1 MRLRWGGAP
10 ANLRRMNLVEI
21 KAEIA
26 PASVEAADNVLL
38 EAGFESWSVYE
49 DVLMQQAWLLG
60 VFAGETKARA
70 SWAELVPQLA
80 TAAVSVHGDPTVRP
94 LGDQDW
100 KESYKA
106 HFKAWRF
113 GRLHWVPEWERATYR
128 VPPGEVVL
136 WLDPGLAFGTGN
148 HESTRLCCERLVGFA
163 EKWETAGG
171 REKEMRVIDA
181 GCGSG
186 ILALSAALLGFR
198 DIVGFDHD
206 PEAVRVSGQNAAL
219 NQLAGRVLFF
229 AGDLV
234 TGLAGRQAE
243 LVLANIQADVLQ
255 RFAAELTGAVAPG
268 GTLVLSGILAAEGD
282 DVRAAL
288 AAAAPSWSIAS
299 RVLGEWCDLQMV
311 RPGSLEG
318 EARQAPSRPRMP
330 CWPQ

>member
-1 MRLRWGGAP
+1 MRLRWGGAL

-26 PASVEAADNVLL
+26 PSSVEAADNVLL
-38 EAGFESWSVYE
+38 EAGFESWSIYE
-49 DVLMQQAWLLG
+49 DVLVQRVWLLG
-60 VFAGETKARA
+60 VFAGETEARA
-70 SWAELVPQLA
+70 SWAELWPRLVA
-80 TAAVSVHGDPTVRP
+80 AAVSVHGAPAVRP

-148 HESTRLCCERLVGFA
+148 HESTRLCCERLVAFA
-163 EKWETAGG
+163 EK
-171 REKEMRVIDA
+171 REAEGERGKELRVIDA

-198 DIVGFDHD
+198 DIVGFDND

-219 NQLAGRVLFF
+219 NQLAGRMRFF

-255 RFAAELTGAVAPG
+255 RFAAELIGAVAPG
-268 GTLVLSGILAAEGD
+268 GVLVLSGILAVEGD
-282 DVRAAL
+282 NVRAAF
-288 AAAAPSWSIAS
+288 AAAAPGWRMTS

-311 RPGSLEG
+311 RPS
-318 EARQAPSRPRMP
+318 PHISHS
-330 CWPQ
+330 

>member
-1 MRLRWGGAP
+1 MRLRRSVAP

-21 KAEIA
+21 KAGIA
-26 PASVEAADNVLL
+26 PASVDAADAVLL
-38 EAGFESWSVYE
+38 ETGAEGWSIYE
-49 DVLMQQAWLLG
+49 EVITPRAWLLG
-60 VFAGETKARA
+60 VFAGETEARA
-70 SWAELVPQLA
+70 SWAELWPRLEA
-80 TAAVSVHGDPTVRP
+80 AAVSVLGVPAVRP

-106 HFKAWRF
+106 HFKAWRC
-113 GRLHWVPEWERATYR
+113 GRLHWVPEWERTTYR
-128 VPPGEVVL
+128 VSPGEVVL

-148 HESTRLCCERLVGFA
+148 HESTRLCCERLVALA
-163 EKWETAGG
+163 EKGETEGG
-171 REKEMRVIDA
+171 RGKEVSVIDA

-198 DIVGFDHD
+198 DIVGFDND

-219 NQLAGRVLFF
+219 NQLAGRVRFF

-268 GTLVLSGILAAEGD
+268 GTLVLSGILAIEGD
-282 DVRAAL
+282 NVRVAF
-288 AAAAPSWSIAS
+288 AAAAPGWRMTS
-299 RVLGEWCDLQMV
+299 RVLGEWCDLQMI
-311 RPGSLEG
+311 RPKRL
-318 EARQAPSRPRMP
+318 AACRT
-330 CWPQ
+330 

>member
-1 MRLRWGGAP
+1 MRLRWGVAP

-21 KAEIA
+21 KVEIA
-26 PASVEAADNVLL
+26 PASVEIADNVLL

-49 DVLMQQAWLLG
+49 DVLVQRAWLLG
-60 VFAGETKARA
+60 VFAGETEAQA
-70 SWAELVPQLA
+70 SWAELSPRLA
-80 TAAVSVHGDPTVRP
+80 AAAVSAQGVPVVRP

-148 HESTRLCCERLVGFA
+148 HESTRLCCERLVAFA
-163 EKWETAGG
+163 EKRETEGQRG
-171 REKEMRVIDA
+171 KELRVIDA

-198 DIVGFDHD
+198 DIVGFDND

-219 NQLAGRVLFF
+219 NQLAGRVRFF

-255 RFAAELTGAVAPG
+255 RFAAELIGAVAPG

-282 DVRAAL
+282 DVRTAFAAT
-288 AAAAPSWSIAS
+288 APGWSMTS
-299 RVLGEWCDLQMV
+299 RVLGEWCDLQLI
-311 RPGSLEG
+311 RPTNS
-318 EARQAPSRPRMP
+318 
-330 CWPQ
+330 

>member
-1 MRLRWGGAP
+1 MRLRWDVAP

-21 KAEIA
+21 KVGIA
-26 PASVEAADNVLL
+26 PSSVEAADNVLL
-38 EAGFESWSVYE
+38 ETGIEGWSIYE
-49 DVLMQQAWLLG
+49 EVITPQAWLLG
-60 VFAGETKARA
+60 VFAGETEARA
-70 SWAELVPQLA
+70 SWAELWPRLEA
-80 TAAVSVHGDPTVRP
+80 AAVSVLGVPAVRP

-148 HESTRLCCERLVGFA
+148 HESTRLCCERLVAFA
-163 EKWETAGG
+163 KKQGVEDG
-171 REKEMRVIDA
+171 RGKELRVIDA

-198 DIVGFDHD
+198 DVVGFDND

-219 NQLAGRVLFF
+219 NQLAGRVRFF

-255 RFAAELTGAVAPG
+255 RFSAELTAAVAPG
-268 GTLVLSGILAAEGD
+268 GTLVLSGILAIEGEQ
-282 DVRAAL
+282 VRAAF
-288 AAAAPSWSIAS
+288 AAVAPGWNMTS

-311 RPGSLEG
+311 RPS
-318 EARQAPSRPRMP
+318 PHISHS
-330 CWPQ
+330 